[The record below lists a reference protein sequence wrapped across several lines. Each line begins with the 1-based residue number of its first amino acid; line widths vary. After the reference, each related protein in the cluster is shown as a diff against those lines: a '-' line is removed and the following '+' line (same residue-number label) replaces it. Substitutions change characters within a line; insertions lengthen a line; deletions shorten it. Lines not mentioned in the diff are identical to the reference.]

1 MEVSKP
7 ITLDPVS
14 VVILQQS
21 FVISSV
27 VQEILKQIIFVL
39 REKADKVHR
48 WKHKPNAYT
57 APKFLGSRLMIFFLI
72 IKGNIRPPCRVV
84 SLCFF

>member
-1 MEVSKP
+1 MLLVWVSVTDGRSDKKNSAFLPIRKAPRQMQEMEVSKP

-48 WKHKPNAYT
+48 
-57 APKFLGSRLMIFFLI
+57 
-72 IKGNIRPPCRVV
+72 
-84 SLCFF
+84 